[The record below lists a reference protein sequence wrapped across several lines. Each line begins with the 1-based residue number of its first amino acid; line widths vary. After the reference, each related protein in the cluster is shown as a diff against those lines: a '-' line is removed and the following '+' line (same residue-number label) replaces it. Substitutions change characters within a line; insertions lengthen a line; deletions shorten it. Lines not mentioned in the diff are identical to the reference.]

1 MNVSEYIFYL
11 PNHQVVVCKTCKYC
25 ITPFGASKH
34 FRLWHQ
40 QIPLVI
46 RKVITGYCNNLLLRV
61 PVQVLIPNNDT
72 PIPELAV
79 RVGRYCQVDGCGFIA
94 GKQSYAE
101 IHARTHGWTKMKPST
116 WEKKSVQV
124 NSIHTLTDY
133 RHSLLKE
140 NMLST
145 LLSTLGMIWLKV
157 MMREFG

>member
-94 GKQSYAE
+94 GKQSYLYNTLIIPFSE
-101 IHARTHGWTKMKPST
+101 IGFP
-116 WEKKSVQV
+116 
-124 NSIHTLTDY
+124 Y
-133 RHSLLKE
+133 
-140 NMLST
+140 
-145 LLSTLGMIWLKV
+145 
-157 MMREFG
+157 